1 MKRIACGDLVP
12 GCEFT
17 ARAPTVAE
25 VLSVELEHARR
36 AHDINVTPQFLQRA
50 RDRIEDV
57 QPEPAGEVRREAA
70 RRGRG

>member
-17 ARAPTVAE
+17 AHAASVAE
-25 VLSVELEHARR
+25 VLRVELEHARQ
-36 AHDINVTPQFLQRA
+36 AHGINVTPQFLQRA

-57 QPEPAGEVRREAA
+57 EVPAGAVRRQAA
-70 RRGRG
+70 RRG